1 MEPRGELNNF
11 YFKKKRR
18 MDKSNFHN
26 KLPKIYNYILK
37 NLKYNPDYK
46 KLKKKEIEKYKYQIT
61 CSRKPSPYDSSYNV
75 VPPIIENDIN
85 SIKNDNSFLNDI
97 LTETILI
104 EDFNINELIDTSE
117 SFDISGIQLKIQYLD
132 SEIQIKRAQLDDL
145 EINTYGKITTN
156 STIDEFVE
164 KKYQN
169 TSADGTIINNDV
181 NYLSKTQ
188 KEIEIYEKIIFILYF
203 LLSSSLGFFYLFK
216 NK

>member
-1 MEPRGELNNF
+1 MELSRQLNNF
-11 YFKKKRR
+11 YFKRKRK

-26 KLPKIYNYILK
+26 KLPKIYNFILK
-37 NLKYNPDYK
+37 NLKYKPNYK
-46 KLKKKEIEKYKYQIT
+46 ELKIMEIEKYKYQIT

-75 VPPIIENDIN
+75 VPRHIEYYIN
-85 SIKNDNSFLNDI
+85 SINNESNSLYDI
-97 LTETILI
+97 LTKTILI
-104 EDFNINELIDTSE
+104 DDFNINKLINTSE

-132 SEIQIKRAQLDDL
+132 SQIQIKRAQLDDL
-145 EINTYGKITTN
+145 EISSYGKITSN

-169 TSADGTIINNDV
+169 TSVDGTIINNDV

-203 LLSSSLGFFYLFK
+203 LLTSSLGFFYLFK